1 MDFTTENRPET
12 CSSLGLE
19 CGACIQ
25 RCASTTAAICPGL
38 PPSSVHRMFFQLYPS
53 SGCHSMAYA
62 FLQAYGEAVV
72 PSKSMAIAACAT
84 AAAAA

>member
-1 MDFTTENRPET
+1 MELVTENRPEI

-25 RCASTTAAICPGL
+25 RCASTTAAICQDLL
-38 PPSSVHRMFFQLYPS
+38 PSGVQRVFFQLYPS
-53 SGCHSMAYA
+53 SGCHPMAQAFVRAYEEASMPAKPMI
-62 FLQAYGEAVV
+62 V
-72 PSKSMAIAACAT
+72 AARVS